1 MSDKFY
7 KICIVLV
14 LITIV
19 LNIVSIVLNSSTSNM
34 LGLVFSVV
42 LLLFFVI
49 QQKKE
54 LMNGKRKRDLK
65 FNFHKGGSGSFT
77 PRMSVP
83 KKWADEMGIT
93 RENPNVTAT
102 FEGDRII
109 IEKAKNE

>member
-49 QQKKE
+49 QQK
-54 LMNGKRKRDLK
+54 R
-65 FNFHKGGSGSFT
+65 S
-77 PRMSVP
+77 
-83 KKWADEMGIT
+83 
-93 RENPNVTAT
+93 
-102 FEGDRII
+102 
-109 IEKAKNE
+109 

>member
-1 MSDKFY
+1 ME
-7 KICIVLV
+7 
-14 LITIV
+14 
-19 LNIVSIVLNSSTSNM
+19 
-34 LGLVFSVV
+34 
-42 LLLFFVI
+42 
-49 QQKKE
+49 KE
-54 LMNGKRKRDLK
+54 KRDLK

-109 IEKAKNE
+109 IEKAKNEWLFL

>member
-19 LNIVSIVLNSSTSNM
+19 LNIVSIVLNSSTSNI

-49 QQKKE
+49 QQK
-54 LMNGKRKRDLK
+54 R
-65 FNFHKGGSGSFT
+65 S
-77 PRMSVP
+77 
-83 KKWADEMGIT
+83 
-93 RENPNVTAT
+93 
-102 FEGDRII
+102 
-109 IEKAKNE
+109 